1 MKRQKRTFKEKWR
14 IFKIRFKNNWFISWV
29 AGQYIQ
35 GIRLWMFASAKRT
48 AKKWHRKTRR
58 RFYVVPTS
66 NYKFTV
72 MNNLMRKSYNRKVG
86 KRMGISLKRL
96 DAIEYWNTGL
106 YKETQPPV
114 IKVKKSKTKKK

>member
-1 MKRQKRTFKEKWR
+1 
-14 IFKIRFKNNWFISWV
+14 
-29 AGQYIQ
+29 
-35 GIRLWMFASAKRT
+35 
-48 AKKWHRKTRR
+48 
-58 RFYVVPTS
+58 
-66 NYKFTV
+66 